1 MENYQYHP
9 GAIIHYIYTVNL
21 KDGNPIETIHH
32 GPTCFLITGYKDEEF
47 KNNSYLW
54 IDMVHEEDK
63 DLVKGYVQKILEGI
77 EVEPIEHRIL
87 RKDGTVRWVRNTPVL
102 HYDNQ
107 RKLISYDGVVQDITY
122 IKESGTSIQKLH
134 DNLKVRVEELAAEV
148 VKTNGF
154 LSREIK
160 ERIRLEK
167 KLMEIHRMETIGKCA
182 VSIVH
187 NLNNFLET
195 IIIYIGLIE
204 QEIPKEPRV
213 ENKLEEIAKMC
224 NYAKELL
231 MQISNL
237 HDRHDMDDKTLNA
250 DFLNKESLNLLKTK
264 INNPFTEDSTG
275 QFIKECCIIEKGYK
289 ATAKDLYEAYMKWCI
304 KNEKEMISQRAM
316 GLQLTDRGFI
326 KRRISSGETRGRFF
340 YENIGIA
347 AKHEE

>member
-9 GAIIHYIYTVNL
+9 GAIIHYMYTVNL

-32 GPTCFLITGYKDEEF
+32 GPTCFLVTGYKDEEF

-63 DLVKGYVQKILEGI
+63 ALVKGHVQKILEGI

-102 HYDNQ
+102 HYDSQ

-134 DNLKVRVEELAAEV
+134 DNLKVRVEELAAELSR
-148 VKTNGF
+148 TNGF
-154 LSREIK
+154 LAREIK
-160 ERIRLEK
+160 ERLRLEK

-204 QEIPKEPRV
+204 QEISKEPRV
-213 ENKLEEIAKMC
+213 ESKLEEIAKMC
-224 NYAKELL
+224 NYSKELL
-231 MQISNL
+231 KQISNL
-237 HDRHDMDDKTLNA
+237 QAPQNMDNKILND
-250 DFLNKESLNLLKTK
+250 DFMKESLNLLKMH
-264 INNPFTEDSTG
+264 NPFTEDSIG
-275 QFIKECCIIEKGYK
+275 EFIKECCIIAKGYK
-289 ATAKDLYEAYMKWCI
+289 TTAKDLYETYSDWCR
-304 KNEKEMISQRAM
+304 KKGKEIISQRAM

-340 YENIGIA
+340 YENIGINI
-347 AKHEE
+347 KSE

>member
-1 MENYQYHP
+1 MENYEYHP
-9 GAIIHYIYTVNL
+9 SAIIHYIYTVNV

-32 GPTCFLITGYKDEEF
+32 GPTCFLVTGYKDEEF

-54 IDMVHEEDK
+54 IDMVHKEDQE
-63 DLVKGYVQKILEGI
+63 LVKGHVQKILDGL
-77 EVEPIEHRIL
+77 EVEPMEHRIL

-122 IKESGTSIQKLH
+122 IKESGTSIQQLH
-134 DNLKVRVEELAAEV
+134 DNLKVRVEGLAAEL

-154 LSREIK
+154 LAREIN

-167 KLMEIHRMETIGKCA
+167 KLMEIHKMETLGRCA

-231 MQISNL
+231 KQISNL
-237 HDRHDMDDKTLNA
+237 HTGNDRDDKII
-250 DFLNKESLNLLKTK
+250 NKESLNQLKTK
-264 INNPFTEDSTG
+264 IHNPFTEDSIG
-275 QFIKECCIIEKGYK
+275 QFIKECCILEKGYK
-289 ATAKDLYEAYMKWCI
+289 TTAKDLYETYRKWCQ
-304 KNEKEMISQRAM
+304 KNGKEIISQRAM

-326 KRRISSGETRGRFF
+326 KRRISAGETRGRFF
-340 YENIGIA
+340 YENIGITV
-347 AKHEE
+347 K

>member
-9 GAIIHYIYTVNL
+9 NAIIHYMYTVNL

-32 GPTCFLITGYKDEEF
+32 GPTCFLVTGYKDEEF

-63 DLVKGYVQKILEGI
+63 ALVKGHVQKILDGL
-77 EVEPIEHRIL
+77 EVEPIEHRII

-122 IKESGTSIQKLH
+122 IKESGTSLQKLH
-134 DNLKVRVEELAAEV
+134 DNLKVRVEKLTGEL

-154 LSREIK
+154 LAREIK

-167 KLMEIHRMETIGKCA
+167 KLMEIHKMETIGKCA

-204 QEIPKEPRV
+204 QEISKEPRV
-213 ENKLEEIAKMC
+213 ESKLEEIAKMC
-224 NYAKELL
+224 NYSKELL
-231 MQISNL
+231 KQISNL
-237 HDRHDMDDKTLNA
+237 QTYHDMDDKTLND
-250 DFLNKESLNLLKTK
+250 DFMNRENLK
-264 INNPFTEDSTG
+264 IYNPFTEDSIG
-275 QFIKECCIIEKGYK
+275 EFIKECCIIEKGYK
-289 ATAKDLYEAYMKWCI
+289 TTAKDLYETYRKWGE
-304 KNEKEMISQRAM
+304 KNKKEIISQRAM

-326 KRRISSGETRGRFF
+326 KRRISSGDTRGRFF
-340 YENIGIA
+340 YENIGI
-347 AKHEE
+347 KVKDE